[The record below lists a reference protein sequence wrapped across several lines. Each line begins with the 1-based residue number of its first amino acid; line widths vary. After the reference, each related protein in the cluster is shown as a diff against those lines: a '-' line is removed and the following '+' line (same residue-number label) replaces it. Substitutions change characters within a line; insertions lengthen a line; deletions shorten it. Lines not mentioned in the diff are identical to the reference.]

1 MTAKN
6 GEVSVVKRAN
16 TLPAVQTKRLEHY
29 VSPSTDVYET
39 PDAFVL
45 MVDMP
50 GASREAI
57 KVTME
62 DGTLSVQAKVSYHS
76 GEPVLLF
83 NELKQTAYYRLFNL
97 GDGVDRNSVDA
108 QYEDGVLLIKLFK
121 NEKAKPREIQIK

>member
-16 TLPAVQTKRLEHY
+16 TLPAVQTRQHERY

-45 MVDMP
+45 MIDMP
-50 GASREAI
+50 GVSREAI
-57 KVTME
+57 SVTME
-62 DGTLSVQAKVSYHS
+62 GGTLSVQAKVSYHS
-76 GEPVLLF
+76 GKPVLLF
-83 NELKQTAYYRLFNL
+83 NELQHTAYYRLFNL

-108 QYEDGVLLIKLFK
+108 QYEDGVLVIKLFK